1 MRKIGWYARRLRT
14 MQPAEVAWRASRMAS
29 TVARTSARHDA
40 ACDSAILASGEY
52 SWPSLLER
60 FHAGTGRPVLLD
72 PARASTVADAAPDEV
87 AALVRAAD
95 QVLIGRFTFFGYPEA
110 TCPDPLDW
118 HLDPL
123 SGARW
128 PGTPSARI
136 NHRVTAG
143 DPKWI
148 WELNRLQHLP
158 WLAEAW
164 LFTGEP
170 RYAEGALDQLD
181 SWIAQNPPGVGIA
194 WRGAFEAGIRAISV
208 AIALQGLRGSAA
220 LTPERYRRAVRMLAQ
235 SAHRC
240 WSERSRFSSANN
252 HLVGELA
259 GLATVAILF
268 PELRNAGSWRA
279 SALRELA
286 AEADRQILPDG
297 AGAEQALGYQV
308 FTADLLLVVTVLLQR
323 EGAAVPPPILCA
335 LRRSA
340 DYLGALVGEGDPAP
354 RYGDDDEGFALRL
367 GPQPLRELRHHLA
380 AVATLTGEPACAAAE
395 PDLTARW
402 VAQHGTPSP
411 GHPRPA
417 PADAHADTGGLVVLR
432 PAPGRRLTMD
442 TGPLGYLSIAA
453 HGHADAL
460 AISLAV
466 DGADVIGDPG
476 AGSYYGHPAWR
487 EAHRGTRM
495 HATVAVD
502 DLDQSVSGG
511 PFLWVR
517 HARVIVHAVDL
528 DRGVVDAE
536 HDGYRRLTS
545 PVTHRRW
552 LLAPPGARAVLV
564 VDRLVGAGEHRAR
577 SSWPLH
583 PALDVTDVPD
593 GHLATRAG
601 RPVLQLAYAASA
613 PWSPHA
619 TRADDVTHLG
629 WWSTRLESREPAWL
643 VGHVSEAS
651 VPVVLAT
658 LLVPL
663 GESGAEVADLAVAGT
678 PDVVTVRWTED
689 DHRRVVDV
697 DLARPGAIYYSQ

>member
-14 MQPAEVAWRASRMAS
+14 MQPAEVAWRASRVAS
-29 TVARTSARHDA
+29 TVARTSARHDSA
-40 ACDSAILASGEY
+40 RDSAILASGEH

-128 PGTPSARI
+128 PAIPSARI

-240 WSERSRFSSANN
+240 WNERSRFSSANN

-323 EGAAVPPPILCA
+323 EGAVVPPPIRCA

-380 AVATLTGEPACAAAE
+380 AVAALTGEPGGAAAE
-395 PDLTARW
+395 PDLTGRW

-417 PADAHADTGGLVVLR
+417 PADAHADAGGLVVLR

-536 HDGYRRLTS
+536 HDGYRRLS
-545 PVTHRRW
+545 APVIHRRW
-552 LLAPPGARAVLV
+552 LLATPGQRSVLV
-564 VDRLVGAGEHRAR
+564 VDRLHGSGRHRAR
-577 SSWPLH
+577 SSWSLH
-583 PALDVTDVPD
+583 PSLDAVPGTG
-593 GHLATRAG
+593 GHHVTRAG
-601 RPVLQLAYAASA
+601 EPVLQLAYAATTEWAS
-613 PWSPHA
+613 HEVRGDE
-619 TRADDVTHLG
+619 TVNLG
-629 WWSTRLESREPAWL
+629 WWSTRLESREPTWL
-643 VGHVSEAS
+643 VGHISEGPA
-651 VPVVLAT
+651 PLVLAT
-658 LLVPL
+658 LLIPL
-663 GESGAEVADLAVAGT
+663 ADDASPAIDLAVTTRAESI
-678 PDVVTVRWTED
+678 VVTWAERGGTQ
-689 DHRRVVDV
+689 RVDI
-697 DLARPGAIYYSQ
+697 DTAGPGAVTRR

>member
-1 MRKIGWYARRLRT
+1 
-14 MQPAEVAWRASRMAS
+14 
-29 TVARTSARHDA
+29 
-40 ACDSAILASGEY
+40 
-52 SWPSLLER
+52 
-60 FHAGTGRPVLLD
+60 
-72 PARASTVADAAPDEV
+72 
-87 AALVRAAD
+87 
-95 QVLIGRFTFFGYPEA
+95 
-110 TCPDPLDW
+110 
-118 HLDPL
+118 
-123 SGARW
+123 
-128 PGTPSARI
+128 
-136 NHRVTAG
+136 
-143 DPKWI
+143 
-148 WELNRLQHLP
+148 
-158 WLAEAW
+158 
-164 LFTGEP
+164 
-170 RYAEGALDQLD
+170 
-181 SWIAQNPPGVGIA
+181 
-194 WRGAFEAGIRAISV
+194 
-208 AIALQGLRGSAA
+208 
-220 LTPERYRRAVRMLAQ
+220 
-235 SAHRC
+235 
-240 WSERSRFSSANN
+240 
-252 HLVGELA
+252 
-259 GLATVAILF
+259 
-268 PELRNAGSWRA
+268 
-279 SALRELA
+279 
-286 AEADRQILPDG
+286 
-297 AGAEQALGYQV
+297 
-308 FTADLLLVVTVLLQR
+308 
-323 EGAAVPPPILCA
+323 
-335 LRRSA
+335 
-340 DYLGALVGEGDPAP
+340 
-354 RYGDDDEGFALRL
+354 
-367 GPQPLRELRHHLA
+367 
-380 AVATLTGEPACAAAE
+380 
-395 PDLTARW
+395 
-402 VAQHGTPSP
+402 
-411 GHPRPA
+411 
-417 PADAHADTGGLVVLR
+417 
-432 PAPGRRLTMD
+432 MD

-619 TRADDVTHLG
+619 THADDVTHLG